1 MKKSILIVL
10 VMLLVGSAMAQV
22 RVTGTVTSSED
33 GSPVPFATILVKG
46 VRGVGAATDLDG
58 KFTIENV
65 APDAV
70 LVFSYIGFVTQE
82 I

>member
-33 GSPVPFATILVKG
+33 GSPVPFATILVK
-46 VRGVGAATDLDG
+46 
-58 KFTIENV
+58 
-65 APDAV
+65 
-70 LVFSYIGFVTQE
+70 VTVH
-82 I
+82 